1 MNNNELMSK
10 LFGFSAPTYFRWKK
24 ENRPIIKLIEKFSE
38 EELVEYLSSGEIT
51 RLDDIKNNK
60 NKVFDDDDIFIDYA
74 KIHLREKIQSY
85 TDGSFFDWANKM
97 IPKKYLQKILK
108 DLSQDKERFSV
119 HNSKNSL
126 LDRIKGLEVSL
137 INKKNQEQ
145 ISNFIEK
152 KLSKIECYILIQEH
166 EDIMN
171 YKGFWK

>member
-38 EELVEYLSSGEIT
+38 EELVEYLSSGEII
-51 RLDDIKNNK
+51 RLDDMKNNK
-60 NKVFDDDDIFIDYA
+60 NKVVDDDDIFIDYA

-108 DLSQDKERFSV
+108 DLSQDKEQFSL

-137 INKKNQEQ
+137 INKKNQKQ

>member
-24 ENRPIIKLIEKFSE
+24 QNRPIIKLIEKFSE
-38 EELVEYLSSGEIT
+38 EELIEYLNTGNIE
-51 RLDDIKNNK
+51 RLDNIKNRHNSTSDK
-60 NKVFDDDDIFIDYA
+60 NDIFIDYA
-74 KIHLREKIQSY
+74 RIQLREKMQSY

-97 IPKKYLQKILK
+97 IPKKYLHKILR
-108 DLSQDKERFSV
+108 DLSQDKVKFTPE
-119 HNSKNSL
+119 NSKDSL
-126 LDRIKGLEVSL
+126 LDRIKGLEVSI

-145 ISNFIEK
+145 LSNFIEI

-166 EDIMN
+166 EEIMS